1 MELTVSKEDYLKA
14 IAEAEAEEGRVIA
27 ATLGRWL
34 EVSAPAVA
42 LALRRLK
49 RDHLV
54 WVDARGRILLT
65 KAGRTVADRLR
76 LRHHLIERMLH
87 ETLGLEWYK
96 VHEEAER
103 LEHSIS
109 AEVERKLMD
118 KLGPAGLCPHGNPIH
133 KGAAERRKAGLVP
146 LGEAE
151 FGVELRVA
159 GMHERDQKLLEYFD
173 QLGLRPGAR
182 LAVERRNYDGTLRLQ
197 VGGQTVTLAAAA
209 AGQIWVASA

>member
-34 EVSAPAVA
+34 KVSAPAVA

-49 RDHLV
+49 RDRLV

-65 KAGRTVADRLR
+65 KAGRQVADKLR

-109 AEVERKLMD
+109 EEVERKLIE

-133 KGAAERRKAGLVP
+133 KGAAERRKRGWIC
-146 LGEAE
+146 GWR
-151 FGVELRVA
+151 GCRS
-159 GMHERDQKLLEYFD
+159 GIRSCWNTSTNW
-173 QLGLRPGAR
+173 GCGRAR
-182 LAVERRNYDGTLRLQ
+182 FARWR
-197 VGGQTVTLAAAA
+197 AATTTAR
-209 AGQIWVASA
+209 SACGW